1 MNRRDFL
8 LSLAAS
14 TCLSGCQPA
23 SPHLPAG
30 SILGPSMERG
40 HRLRGRDFPAPS
52 ETRKTDVVIVGGGIA
67 GLSAA
72 WKLNKSGFG
81 DFQLFELEDSAGGN
95 ARSGQNAVSAYPWGA
110 HYLPLPGVNARETRE
125 LLADLGVLQGDP
137 HAAAPV
143 YDERYLCFAPQ
154 ERLYRNGL
162 WQEGLL
168 PQIGATRRDQEQY
181 RRFFALLEQFRQ
193 HHGTD
198 GLRAFAIP
206 AARSSRDADL
216 MALDSISI
224 RNYLLQQRL
233 DSPLLHW
240 YVNYGCRDDY
250 GSDYAKVSAWA
261 GLHYFASR
269 DGRAANAESDQVL
282 TWPEGNDWL
291 VRQMQKGFSERIAS
305 GALVQRMA
313 ETGSCVE
320 VDVFLVHENRSVR
333 WQADQVIFAAPMF
346 VLPHAFEGL
355 DANLK
360 QACQQVRYAPWLVA
374 NLTLDDLP
382 DPGHGAPLSWDN
394 VLYDSPALGYVNAT
408 HQSLRSHGGP
418 TVLTYY
424 RALSSEPERYAR
436 QRLFDTPRNV
446 WAENILQDLS
456 RPHPDIRGKVRQLDI
471 FRWGH
476 AMSMPVP
483 GWIWSAAR
491 ERLMQGQG
499 RLHLAHSDLSGFS
512 IFEEANYWGVRAAG
526 NVLHRLGFKP
536 GR

>member
-14 TCLSGCQPA
+14 TCLSGCQPGA
-23 SPHLPAG
+23 NARLPSG
-30 SILGPSMERG
+30 GMLGPSMARG
-40 HRLRGRDFPAPS
+40 HRLRGGDFPAPA
-52 ETRKTDVVIVGGGIA
+52 ETRKTGVAIVGGGIA

-81 DFQLFELEDSAGGN
+81 DFHLFELEDAAGGN
-95 ARSGQNAVSAYPWGA
+95 ARSGKNAVSAYPWGA
-110 HYLPLPGVNARETRE
+110 HYLPLPGVEARETRE

-137 HAAAPV
+137 YAENPS

-154 ERLYRNGL
+154 ERLYRHGL
-162 WQEGLL
+162 WQEGIL
-168 PQIGATRRDQEQY
+168 PQIGSTKHDHEQY
-181 RRFFALLEQFRQ
+181 RRFFTLLEQFRQ
-193 HHGTD
+193 RHGAA
-198 GLRAFAIP
+198 GLRAFSIP
-206 AARSSRDADL
+206 AARSARDADL
-216 MALDSISI
+216 MALDRISM
-224 RNYLLQQRL
+224 RHFLQQQKL

-250 GSDYAKVSAWA
+250 GSDYATVSAWA

-291 VRQMQKGFSERIAS
+291 VKQMQKGFSEHIVS
-305 GALVQRMA
+305 GALVQRME
-313 ETGSCVE
+313 ETKSHVE
-320 VDVFLVHENRSVR
+320 LDVFMHRENRSVR
-333 WQADQVIFAAPMF
+333 WQADRVIFAAPMF
-346 VLPHAFEGL
+346 VLPHVFEGL
-355 DANLK
+355 DDNLK
-360 QACQQVRYAPWLVA
+360 QACRQIQYAPWLVA
-374 NLTLDDLP
+374 NLTLNSLP

-408 HQSLRSHGGP
+408 HQSLRSHEGP

-424 RALSSEPERYAR
+424 RALSGEPEKSAR
-436 QRLFDTPRNV
+436 QRLFDTPWHN
-446 WAENILQDLS
+446 WAESILRELS
-456 RPHPDIRGKVRQLDI
+456 RPHPDIRDKVAQLDI

-476 AMSMPVP
+476 AMSRPVP

-491 ERLMQGQG
+491 ERLALPHG

-512 IFEEANYWGVRAAG
+512 IFEEANYWGVKAAER
-526 NVLHRLGFKP
+526 VLKKSAP
-536 GR
+536 